1 MRNASSIFFR
11 LFSTIYETAKSDRFD
26 HMSPLS
32 YLYQMSEAAQEWGIP
47 TLAKEIPT
55 LDEEI
60 STFGGGNPPFGRRVE
75 NGGRMRERGAS
86 PVRSREEKPEP
97 PCASGG
103 SEAGGS

>member
-60 STFGGGNPPFGRRVE
+60 STFGGGKPSLRAEGGGRRKDE
-75 NGGRMRERGAS
+75 GG
-86 PVRSREEKPEP
+86 K
-97 PCASGG
+97 GG
-103 SEAGGS
+103 IPRAQQGGKA